1 MIDWSKYDEY
11 VQRGLPHIHKDGMP
25 CRCRECEEARRMGLG
40 SQEVTFGVPASQ
52 FVREVFEREML
63 QADPDWKPRT

>member
-11 VQRGLPHIHKDGMP
+11 VQRGLPHIHKDGTP

-40 SQEVTFGVPASQ
+40 TRAVTFGIPASQ
-52 FVREVFEREML
+52 FAQEMM
-63 QADPDWKPRT
+63 QSDPDWKPRT